1 MNIGIVMKNMDYGLT
16 PTLKTVVVLIMLV
29 STIWVGAW
37 QMDTRYAK
45 ASEMKQQIG
54 GLTVLYL
61 ESELRALRR
70 QLFELLVAS
79 EQRRLTPLELQRMD
93 EIKREIQRLEIKV
106 ARIEDGKL

>member
-1 MNIGIVMKNMDYGLT
+1 MRKINYELT
-16 PTLKTVVVLIMLV
+16 PALKAIAVLTMLV

-45 ASEMKQQIG
+45 ARDMKQQVS

-61 ESELRALRR
+61 ESELRSLHR

-79 EQRRLTPLELQRMD
+79 QRRLLTPIELQRLE
-93 EIKREIQRLEIKV
+93 EIKSEIKRLEIKI
-106 ARIEDGKL
+106 ARTQDGE

>member
-1 MNIGIVMKNMDYGLT
+1 MRIYNSEVT
-16 PTLKTVVVLIMLV
+16 PTLKTIVVMVMLV

-45 ASEMKQQIG
+45 ASEMRQQVS

-70 QLFELLVAS
+70 QLFELQVAL
-79 EQRRLTPLELQRMD
+79 QRRMLTPLELQRMD
-93 EIKREIQRLEIKV
+93 EIKREIKRLEIKI
-106 ARIEDGKL
+106 ARTQDGKS

>member
-1 MNIGIVMKNMDYGLT
+1 MKIYSNGLT
-16 PTLKTVVVLIMLV
+16 PTLKTIVVMVMLV

-45 ASEMKQQIG
+45 ASEMRQQVS

-70 QLFELLVAS
+70 QLFELQVAS
-79 EQRRLTPLELQRMD
+79 QRRILTPLELQRMK
-93 EIKREIQRLEIKV
+93 EIKSEIQRLKIKI
-106 ARIEDGKL
+106 ARIQDRES

>member
-1 MNIGIVMKNMDYGLT
+1 MKNPINGMT
-16 PTLKTVVVLIMLV
+16 PTLKTVTVLVMLV

-45 ASEMKQQIG
+45 AGDMDRQIG

-70 QLFELLVAS
+70 QLFELQVAG
-79 EQRRLTPLELQRMD
+79 QRRRLSPLELQRMEELKR
-93 EIKREIQRLEIKV
+93 EIKRLEVKIS
-106 ARIEDGKL
+106 RIHDRGK

>member
-1 MNIGIVMKNMDYGLT
+1 MKKINYELT
-16 PTLKTVVVLIMLV
+16 PALKAIAVLTMLV

-45 ASEMKQQIG
+45 ASEMNQQIS

-70 QLFELLVAS
+70 QLFELQVAS
-79 EQRRLTPLELQRMD
+79 QRRLLTPIELQRLE
-93 EIKREIQRLEIKV
+93 EIKRELKRLEIKI
-106 ARIEDGKL
+106 ARIEDGKS